1 MRRGARV
8 GIDVGSVRIGVAV
21 TDPTGTIA
29 LPRTTVKHSPYGEH
43 FDEIADII
51 DEVHAIEVV
60 VGYPRHLS
68 GAAGASARFARRFAR
83 ELGEIVNGPRICLLD
98 ERLTTHQAHTD
109 LAAMGID
116 NRARHDKVDQLAA
129 AIILEHALELETN
142 TGKLPGETI
151 RRGTAAGARYE

>member
-21 TDPTGTIA
+21 TDATGTIA
-29 LPRTTVKHSPYGEH
+29 LPRTTVEHSPYGAH

-51 DEVHAIEVV
+51 DEVNAIEVV

-68 GAAGASARFARRFAR
+68 GVAGASAQFARRFAR
-83 ELGEIVNGPRICLLD
+83 QLGEIVNEPRICLLD
-98 ERLTTHQAHTD
+98 ERLTTNQAHQD
-109 LAAMGID
+109 LAVMGID
-116 NRARHDKVDQLAA
+116 NRARLDKVDQLAA
-129 AIILEHALELETN
+129 AIILEHALELEKN

-151 RRGTAAGARYE
+151 RKGTVAGAGDE